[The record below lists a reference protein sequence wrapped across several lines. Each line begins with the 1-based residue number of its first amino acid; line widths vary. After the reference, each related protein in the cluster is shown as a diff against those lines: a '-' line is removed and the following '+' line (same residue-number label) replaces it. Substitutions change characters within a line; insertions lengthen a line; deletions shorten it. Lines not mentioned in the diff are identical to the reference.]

1 MAVRVSQ
8 SFKKQAAAVEQG
20 LSRQALA
27 AQKAGISVG
36 QYKAAMR
43 TLPMQFTD
51 VTTQLAGGQNPWLI
65 LLQQG
70 GQIKDSFGGMIPMF
84 RGLAGAVSLPAVGIG
99 ALAAATGV
107 LAYAWYRGDAT
118 LSEFNKTLVLSG
130 N

>member
-107 LAYAWYRGDAT
+107 LAYAWYPGRRHA
-118 LSEFNKTLVLSG
+118 FRI
-130 N
+130 